1 LVEILSGRLSVMS
14 DKFLGYTK
22 EEAEYV
28 IRVYEYRRKLRK
40 DFNPLSW
47 NKIVKHCEFML
58 CQGEKTIFGILDF
71 LHMEYE
77 NLERESSTK
86 NKRKLKKIKREI
98 DKIMST
104 KTIQELIAK
113 TSESYAEYLVCEE
126 YKKNNKPI
134 PYITHWFDEEF
145 IYCKPGEQ

>member
-1 LVEILSGRLSVMS
+1 MS
-14 DKFLGYTK
+14 DRFQGYTK

-28 IRVYEYRRKLRK
+28 IRVYECRRKLRK
-40 DFNPLSW
+40 DFNPLGW
-47 NKIVKHCEFML
+47 NKILKHCDVML

-71 LHMEYE
+71 LHMEYKS
-77 NLERESSTK
+77 LEREHSTK

-98 DKIMST
+98 DKIIST

-113 TSESYAEYLVCEE
+113 TSDAYAQYLVCEE

-134 PYITHWFDEEF
+134 PYITYWADE
-145 IYCKPGEQ
+145 I